1 MNGQRALYTDG
12 GRWSGTTV
20 KAVVPAI
27 FHGVIALLLLS
38 GCTTDTLYQRIDP
51 LEGRGWDTAQA
62 LKHEVVVVDTLR
74 AFDFYLNL
82 RIGEDY
88 PFSNI
93 YLFVNTTFPNGSTA
107 RDTVECI
114 LADPTGR
121 WLGTGLG
128 DIRDNKIMFK
138 PKVRF
143 PHAGTYVFEL
153 EQGMRV
159 NPLPDV
165 FDVGISI
172 HTNKGN

>member
-1 MNGQRALYTDG
+1 MSNQPKSYTDG
-12 GRWSGTTV
+12 GRWPRATEYMV
-20 KAVVPAI
+20 APII
-27 FHGVIALLLLS
+27 FFVLIPIFLFS
-38 GCTTDTLYQRIDP
+38 GCTRDALYQRIDSMQDN
-51 LEGRGWDTAQA
+51 GWDTAQV
-62 LKHEVVVVDTLR
+62 LKHEVVVVDTVG

-93 YLFVNTTFPNGSTA
+93 YLFVNTTFPNGSIA

-114 LADPTGR
+114 LADAAGR

-143 PHAGTYVFEL
+143 PHAGTYTFAL
-153 EQGMRV
+153 EHGMRV
-159 NPLPDV
+159 NPLPQV
-165 FDVGISI
+165 LDVGISI
-172 HTNKGN
+172 HPHTGN